1 MAHIIVIGAGIGGMS
16 AAYELRG
23 ELGNSHRITVI
34 GDGPRFSFN
43 PSNPWL
49 AVGWRTPPQIQVEV
63 GPYLA
68 KKQIEF
74 VPEAASAID
83 AGHTTVSATLR
94 ELNGLS
100 DPQGEMVSAL
110 REAEA
115 ALERARDA
123 VQAALKARQLTAANR
138 EVSYGLAS

>member
-1 MAHIIVIGAGIGGMS
+1 MPLCILSPMS
-16 AAYELRG
+16 T
-23 ELGNSHRITVI
+23 NTT
-34 GDGPRFSFN
+34 N
-43 PSNPWL
+43 TPSRWSNWMDR
-49 AVGWRTPPQIQVEV
+49 ARTCF
-63 GPYLA
+63 
-68 KKQIEF
+68 K
-74 VPEAASAID
+74 AASAID

>member
-23 ELGNSHRITVI
+23 ELGNIHDITVI

-68 KKQIEF
+68 KKRIQFI
-74 VPEAASAID
+74 PEAAAAID
-83 AGHTTVSATLR
+83 AAGKPQVLPDTSQTRAWR
-94 ELNGLS
+94 EKI
-100 DPQGEMVSAL
+100 E
-110 REAEA
+110 
-115 ALERARDA
+115 
-123 VQAALKARQLTAANR
+123 QAAAAKN
-138 EVSYGLAS
+138 